1 MVAGVVGR
9 QLEIGEHGL
18 GPLGEEADRGRAGDL
33 VERAGVGVA
42 REGEWGD
49 RVLPFAADLERLPA
63 RDQNREAGAGREE
76 IDDIGRGIDNLLEV
90 VEDQEH
96 VLVVKAAGKA
106 SRQGIAAF
114 LDTEGAGDG
123 GYDLGRVQDRRE
135 LDRDDAVLEVGAG
148 FGSGGDG
155 GAGLADTA
163 GTGQGDQADVIPAK
177 LRRDLPDLAFAS
189 DEGRERQREE
199 GRCGIGRRAFY
210 GALPSGELER
220 ATI

>member
-1 MVAGVVGR
+1 MTRTVRPG
-9 QLEIGEHGL
+9 Q
-18 GPLGEEADRGRAGDL
+18 
-33 VERAGVGVA
+33 
-42 REGEWGD
+42 
-49 RVLPFAADLERLPA
+49 AASRSA
-63 RDQNREAGAGREE
+63 T
-76 IDDIGRGIDNLLEV
+76 IGRGIDDLLEV

-114 LDTEGAGDG
+114 LDAEGAGDG

-155 GAGLADTA
+155 GAGLADAA
-163 GTGQGDQADVIPAK
+163 GAGQGDQADVIPAK